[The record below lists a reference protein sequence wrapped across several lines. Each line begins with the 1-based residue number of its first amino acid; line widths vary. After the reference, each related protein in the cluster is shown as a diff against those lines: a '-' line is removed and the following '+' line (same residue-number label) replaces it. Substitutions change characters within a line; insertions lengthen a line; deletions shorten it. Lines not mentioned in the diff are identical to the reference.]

1 MSRDDEDR
9 PATPSYIASYAQEG
23 KDGKSYF
30 KEIGAAF
37 PHKDGKGHN
46 IDLGAVPLKGP
57 IILREPQERLEEK
70 RNGDDRRDSRDRRS
84 SRDRDDR

>member
-1 MSRDDEDR
+1 MADEDR
-9 PATPSYIASYAQEG
+9 DKPAQPSFIANYAQEG

-46 IDLGAVPLKGP
+46 LELDAVPRRGP
-57 IILREPQERLEEK
+57 IILREPQDRLESK
-70 RNGDDRRDSRDRRS
+70 RNGDDRRERRS
-84 SRDRDDR
+84 SRDRDER